1 MYEETMIEKYDDN
14 DAIDL
19 DNDYDFEEGTPN
31 GIEGFE
37 TVGEYLEEEVWE
49 PQEADDDYG
58 YRARF
63 TGENNAF
70 SCYAQVRVDLEQLIF
85 YVQAPTKADESLRSE
100 VAEYITRANYGLV
113 IGNFEMD
120 YTDGEVRYKSAIDF
134 EGETLSY
141 GLIQNAVYPAVETME
156 QYLPGLTSVLD
167 GSKTP
172 LEAING
178 VEAVADNDE
187 DEVVEDED

>member
-1 MYEETMIEKYDDN
+1 MIEKHDDN
-14 DAIDL
+14 DAIEL
-19 DNDYDFEEGTPN
+19 DNDYDVEEGTPN

-37 TVGEYLEEEVWE
+37 TVGEYLEEEGWE
-49 PQEADDDYG
+49 PEEADDDYG

-63 TGENNAF
+63 TGKNNTF

-85 YVQAPTKADESLRSE
+85 YVLIPAKAEESLRPA

-156 QYLPGLTSVLD
+156 QYLSGLTSVLD

-172 LEAING
+172 LAAINE
-178 VEAVADNDE
+178 VEAAGEDE
-187 DEVVEDED
+187 DEADED